1 MRARAPREVRDAI
14 RGNGATGMTRTTA
27 RTAWWCNVLW
37 CGALAVLVAGCAL
50 PKRPTGPLP
59 SSAPTSVEGLAAAI
73 QSDAARSDK
82 APDGGARAQLADEA
96 SAYAQ
101 ACLAKASQAAGCLY
115 GSGLAYGLEA
125 RAHPGSATE
134 SLRAMLDALTKAD
147 AADPNYDQAG
157 PARVRAQVLL
167 AAPGWPLGPGDPDA
181 GLDSARRA
189 VQLRPQYPP
198 NLLVLGE
205 ALAKTGDAKGAHA
218 AYTQA
223 RDAAQALP
231 SADGDRDG
239 WIREAD
245 QGLQRK

>member
-1 MRARAPREVRDAI
+1 MTAASTM
-14 RGNGATGMTRTTA
+14 TGTTGDGPTRMSHMTG
-27 RTAWWCNVLW
+27 RTAWWRNFLS
-37 CGALAVLVAGCAL
+37 CGALAVLVAGCTL

-59 SSAPTSVEGLAAAI
+59 SSAPTSVAGLAAAI
-73 QSDAARSDK
+73 QSDAARSDE
-82 APDGGARAQLADEA
+82 ASDGRTRAQLATEA

-101 ACLAKASQAAGCLY
+101 ACLAKAPQDAGCLY

-125 RAHPGSATE
+125 QAHPGSANE
-134 SLRAMLDALTKAD
+134 SLKAMLDALTKAD

-167 AAPGWPLGPGDPDA
+167 RAPGWPLGPGDPDA
-181 GLDSARRA
+181 GVDSARRA

-205 ALAKTGDAKGAHA
+205 ALAKTGDTKGAHD
-218 AYTQA
+218 AYAQA

-231 SADGDRDG
+231 SASQDRDG

>member
-1 MRARAPREVRDAI
+1 MTMAMGAATWW
-14 RGNGATGMTRTTA
+14 RG
-27 RTAWWCNVLW
+27 VLG

-59 SSAPTSVEGLAAAI
+59 GSAPTSVEGLATAI
-73 QSDAARSDK
+73 QSDADRSDK
-82 APDGGARAQLADEA
+82 APDGSVRGQLADEA

-101 ACLAKASQAAGCLY
+101 ACLAKAPQAAGCLY

-125 RAHPGSATE
+125 RAHPASANE
-134 SLRAMLDALTKAD
+134 SLKAMLKALNEAD
-147 AADPNYDQAG
+147 AVDPNYDQAG

-167 AAPGWPLGPGDPDA
+167 RAPGWPLGPGDADA
-181 GLDSARRA
+181 GLTSARRA
-189 VQLRPQYPP
+189 VELKPQYPP

-205 ALAKTGDAKGAHA
+205 ALAKTGDTKGAHD

-231 SADGDRDG
+231 ANGDRDG
-239 WIREAD
+239 WIREAE

>member
-1 MRARAPREVRDAI
+1 
-14 RGNGATGMTRTTA
+14 
-27 RTAWWCNVLW
+27 
-37 CGALAVLVAGCAL
+37 VLVAGCAL

-59 SSAPTSVEGLAAAI
+59 AAAPTSVEGLVAAI

-82 APDGGARAQLADEA
+82 APDGSARAQLADEA

-101 ACLAKASQAAGCLY
+101 ACLAKAPQDAGCLY
-115 GSGLAYGLEA
+115 GSGLAYGLGA

-134 SLRAMLDALTKAD
+134 SLKAMLDALAKAD

-167 AAPGWPLGPGDPDA
+167 AAPGWPL
-181 GLDSARRA
+181 
-189 VQLRPQYPP
+189 RPQYPP

-218 AYTQA
+218 AFAQA

-231 SADGDRDG
+231 PANGDRDG